1 VDEKFMKPAHGWEG
15 TPTPQQLAAYADGE
29 LDATDALAP
38 LRQHIEAWLALHPEA
53 RAELEAQ
60 RHLRRIWDET
70 TPPEPSEAAWR
81 RLLARLPAEP
91 VKTPATVRGPALS
104 RWIAAAVVAAAA
116 GLFFALRPAEEV
128 LPPVADQRPQRVAM
142 LDDGATFEV
151 ASADEI
157 EVLSVEGR
165 DTHTLAVRDLSIRSL
180 LELLGPGE
188 MTMMQPAP
196 DAAIHVRNDG
206 QTAPVVWAR
215 TGNEMNDD

>member
-1 VDEKFMKPAHGWEG
+1 MKASHGWEG
-15 TPTPQQLAAYADGE
+15 TPTPEQLAAYADGE
-29 LDATDALAP
+29 LDGHDALAP

-81 RLLARLPAEP
+81 RLLARLPAQP
-91 VKTPATVRGPALS
+91 AKTQPATHGRA
-104 RWIAAAVVAAAA
+104 RWIAAAAIAAAIS
-116 GLFFALRPAEEV
+116 LFFAFRPGEHPRPPANNPQTQRAAE
-128 LPPVADQRPQRVAM
+128 

-151 ASADEI
+151 ATADEI
-157 EVLSVEGR
+157 EVLSVDGR

-188 MTMMQPAP
+188 MTLMQPAR